1 MKLKTRNVVLI
12 STIILFFVLLTP
24 SVLAKTRQ
32 SYLTDYLFG
41 TQADSQRFGSSYQ
54 ETAYALE
61 IINHFKAYEVSGLFG
76 TDVKVNKLEFQDNLE
91 DAIETM
97 FDEGEIKIYDLYYLI
112 KSLDILGA
120 SLDSTLKIKIS
131 YYINQTEQILG
142 GYSASNSTSKP
153 DMTSTY
159 FAYEIKIY
167 LNEAVNL
174 TSMKSWILSC
184 NNSDGGYGGN
194 STLDSSQ
201 ITTYLAVYLISQI
214 GNINDLE
221 NRTATLN
228 YFKSFYVNDSDD
240 LSNYGGYLPSIL
252 SDNAIFSS
260 TFYCVSGINLLG
272 STTQLHKPA
281 TVNWVLNHQNFQDGG
296 FSNLYGGTVQ
306 GLSSISASYYA
317 FKLLNDFNSLGSLN
331 EDVFMVEFNYIIL
344 IVVLV
349 VVVVIIALI
358 FFIWR
363 KRRI

>member
-1 MKLKTRNVVLI
+1 M
-12 STIILFFVLLTP
+12 LTP
-24 SVLAKTRQ
+24 SVLAKTRE

-41 TQADSQRFGSSYQ
+41 TQVDNEQFGSSYQ
-54 ETAYALE
+54 ETAYSLE
-61 IINHFKAYEVSGLFG
+61 IINYYNAYEVSGLFG
-76 TDVKVNKLEFQDNLE
+76 SEVKVNKIEFQDNLE

-120 SLDSTLKIKIS
+120 SLDSTLKTKIS
-131 YYINQTEQILG
+131 NYVNQTEQNLG
-142 GYSASNSTSKP
+142 GYSSTNSTSRP

-159 FAYEIKIY
+159 FAYEIKTY

-201 ITTYLAVYLISQI
+201 ITTYLAVYLIDQI
-214 GNINDLE
+214 GDIDDLE
-221 NRTATLN
+221 NKYATLN
-228 YFKSFYVNDSDD
+228 YFKSFYVSDSDD
-240 LSNYGGYLPSIL
+240 ISNYGGYLPSIL
-252 SDNAIFSS
+252 SETAIFSS
-260 TFYCVSGINLLG
+260 TFYCVSAINLLDD
-272 STTQLHKPA
+272 TQLHKPA
-281 TVNWVLNHQNFQDGG
+281 TVNWVLKHQNFQDGG

-317 FKLLNDFNSLGSLN
+317 FRLLMDFNSLGSLN

-349 VVVVIIALI
+349 VVVVLIALI

>member
-1 MKLKTRNVVLI
+1 LKLKTRNAILI
-12 STIILFFVLLTP
+12 STIILFFIILTP

-41 TQADSQRFGSSYQ
+41 TQNDNEQFGSSYQ
-54 ETAYALE
+54 ETAYSLE
-61 IINHFKAYEVSGLFG
+61 IINYYNAYEVSGLFG
-76 TDVKVNKLEFQDNLE
+76 TEVKVNKLDFQDNLE
-91 DAIETM
+91 DAIETK
-97 FDEGEIKIYDLYYLI
+97 FDEGNIKIFDLYYLI

-120 SLDSTLKIKIS
+120 SLDSTLKTKIS
-131 YYINQTEQILG
+131 NYVNQTEQILG
-142 GYSASNSTSKP
+142 GHSSSNSTSTP

-159 FAYEIKIY
+159 FAYEIKTY

-194 STLDSSQ
+194 STLVSTQ
-201 ITTYLAVYLISQI
+201 ITTYLAVYLIDQL
-214 GNINDLE
+214 GDLNDLV

-228 YFKSFYVNDSDD
+228 YFKSFYVSDSND
-240 LSNYGGYLPSIL
+240 LTNYGGYLPSIL
-252 SDNAIFSS
+252 SENTLFSS
-260 TFYCVSGINLLG
+260 TFYCVSGIKLLDD
-272 STTQLHKPA
+272 TQLSKAA

-317 FKLLNDFNSLGSLN
+317 FRLLMDFNSLGSLN
-331 EDVFMVEFNYIIL
+331 EDIFMVEFNFIIL
-344 IVVLV
+344 IIVLV
-349 VVVVIIALI
+349 VVVVLIALI
-358 FFIWR
+358 FYIWR